1 MKRISAILAVLFLI
15 FALVG
20 CAQTPSA
27 SGGGEENANSQTN
40 TGDDKSNTA
49 ETDGGSQEDSAD
61 SADTSSGAIVVYF
74 SCTGNTKAVA
84 EKLAELSGAD
94 LYEIVPAEPYTSDD
108 IDYSN
113 DSCRANT
120 EMNDEDSRPAIGS
133 EEIDLSDYDTV
144 LIGYPMWWGT
154 MPRIIDTFLDAY
166 DLSGKT
172 VIPFCTSGGSGVS
185 KSVSDIKAFEPD
197 ADVRDGIRAGGANDN
212 KLGEWLTDNGIELK

>member
-1 MKRISAILAVLFLI
+1 MLFLI

-49 ETDGGSQEDSAD
+49 ETDGGSQEE

-144 LIGYPMWWGT
+144 LIGYPIW
-154 MPRIIDTFLDAY
+154 
-166 DLSGKT
+166 
-172 VIPFCTSGGSGVS
+172 
-185 KSVSDIKAFEPD
+185 
-197 ADVRDGIRAGGANDN
+197 
-212 KLGEWLTDNGIELK
+212 